1 MALNGTIT
9 FNENVTHYGSGVY
22 SYCPLIT
29 TVDFT
34 NFKPKN
40 VSDYWIPG
48 HEMLTGSAV
57 PYGFFDKDK
66 SLNTCIV
73 DGKTYTGELALPEWI
88 DTICTAAFR
97 GTGFDT
103 INFDDGLKDIKE
115 VGPYGMSNLAN
126 IDTFT
131 YPGNVDFYSG
141 ENPNGGKTS
150 SVVLTG
156 SGVKTLIIR
165 NDVKELPDLFA
176 YQLKELKKI
185 IFEGEV
191 ESIGARMPSADA
203 KSWNP

>member
-1 MALNGTIT
+1 M
-9 FNENVTHYGSGVY
+9 E
-22 SYCPLIT
+22 
-29 TVDFT
+29 
-34 NFKPKN
+34 KPTPVK
-40 VSDYWIPG
+40 
-48 HEMLTGSAV
+48 
-57 PYGFFDKDK
+57 
-66 SLNTCIV
+66 
-73 DGKTYTGELALPEWI
+73 LALPEWI